1 MATTFHKFDLRP
13 SQVVNAQGEILRDK
27 PVLIKCCSQTS
38 SSESSYSKRPQSLSS
53 EAKGFS
59 ECGALNLVKHNRRQ
73 VPINEECDQTVPE
86 VKSEASKSPD
96 TVKSKNSEV
105 SEFLLY

>member
-1 MATTFHKFDLRP
+1 M
-13 SQVVNAQGEILRDK
+13 
-27 PVLIKCCSQTS
+27 
-38 SSESSYSKRPQSLSS
+38 
-53 EAKGFS
+53 
-59 ECGALNLVKHNRRQ
+59 NLVKHNRRQ

-105 SEFLLY
+105 SKFPLY